1 MQESQHRRG
10 ASENQPRPDI
20 TITSEE
26 TTRSAPL
33 TKTFWMI
40 GDSVP
45 ARHACHVLWLAL
57 RIKWDALRKFSW
69 AEYCLIWM
77 DEHKELIE
85 LRLSAHAYLL
95 TIRCYRRFVDFLQD
109 SDKEYKVNI
118 VTTTEIIWLGRLCAH
133 NAQRYLRNL
142 QRTGKKK
149 SKCKNGIWQLSS
161 KSSQKS
167 KLTAN
172 TKNPINNNKNKHK
185 R

>member
-1 MQESQHRRG
+1 MQESQHQRG
-10 ASENQPRPDI
+10 TSEKQPRPDI

-26 TTRSAPL
+26 TRRSAPL

-57 RIKWDALRKFSW
+57 RIKWDALRKFTW

-77 DEHKELIE
+77 DEHEELIE

-109 SDKEYKVNI
+109 SDKGYKVNI

-133 NAQRYLRNL
+133 NAQE
-142 QRTGKKK
+142 
-149 SKCKNGIWQLSS
+149 IP
-161 KSSQKS
+161 QKLAEDRQ
-167 KLTAN
+167 KE
-172 TKNPINNNKNKHK
+172 K
-185 R
+185 